1 MCAWPRGPML
11 PGMQAITLTLELDS
25 ADDSLSGYASDA
37 EGSRRD
43 FSGWLGLIS
52 ALEALIALDSPTPT
66 TGGTT
71 R

>member
-1 MCAWPRGPML
+1 MCACPPGPML
-11 PGMQAITLTLELDS
+11 PGMTAITLTLELDP
-25 ADDSLSGYASDA
+25 AGETLSGFASDVD
-37 EGSRRD
+37 GLRRD

-66 TGGTT
+66 TGGS

>member
-1 MCAWPRGPML
+1 MLRGMT
-11 PGMQAITLTLELDS
+11 AITLTLELDP
-25 ADDSLSGYASDA
+25 AGETFSGSASDA
-37 EGSRRD
+37 DGLRRD

-66 TGGTT
+66 TGGS